1 MLVFALVFFQNVV
14 ILHRHSDTMTP
25 KELVYLL
32 FKVKSNQLQ
41 QLKERIKDEKD

>member
-14 ILHRHSDTMTP
+14 ILHRHSDIMTP

-32 FKVKSNQLQ
+32 FKVKSNQFVAFQ
-41 QLKERIKDEKD
+41 GTTTKRKD